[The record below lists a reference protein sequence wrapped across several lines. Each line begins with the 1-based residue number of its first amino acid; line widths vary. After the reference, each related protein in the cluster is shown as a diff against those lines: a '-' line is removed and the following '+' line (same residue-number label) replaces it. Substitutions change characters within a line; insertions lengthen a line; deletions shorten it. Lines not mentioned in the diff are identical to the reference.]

1 MATEERCFYMVWNPN
16 GRVPMKKHPNKRS
29 AEIEADRLA
38 RQDLGQTFIVLKST
52 SEHVACDVKVTR
64 HCDYAEDRPF

>member
-1 MATEERCFYMVWNPN
+1 MTTEERCFYVVWNPN
-16 GRVPMKKHPNKRS
+16 GRAPMKKHPSKRD
-29 AEIEADRLA
+29 AETEAGRLA
-38 RQDLGQTFIVLKST
+38 RQNQGQTFVVLKSI